1 MTQKK
6 LEMTRILDRPLL
18 DRMHAAALDILA
30 RTGLRL
36 EHQPIRAEIA
46 KRKGFTS
53 EGDRML
59 VAPELV
65 SGWLDERRERHA
77 AEEGAARPD
86 KPADL
91 TYAVSD
97 RNTWIVDRD
106 GTTLRPMMR
115 EDVIAGTK
123 MMHVSASRGVRG
135 STPGLPC
142 DVPMPLR
149 PIEQFMIG
157 AEYSAQGGATPHICD
172 IATAEIIRDMNRVYG
187 RPFHQTVHC
196 PSPLVFGG
204 SEAEIFWRFRE
215 EIVLAAVGTM
225 PMMGVNGPCDPI
237 GVFTLSI
244 AECLGTAAILRAL
257 KPELDIIIAP
267 HPEPADMRTGAMVFG
282 TPEWQLLD
290 LMHRDVYEYYGRTY
304 NVKLL
309 LTSASLPNAQAQ
321 IERATSAVLGMLG
334 GYTHFEPLGQIGI
347 DEVWSPAQLI
357 LDLEMIAEAARI
369 AQGVWS
375 APGLEL
381 DALPAVVDEVV
392 RGGLLFAE
400 HESTLADFRR
410 QYRQPEVL
418 QRIVRPQWETAARP
432 DVLREAYQKA
442 DKLVA
447 AYQHEP
453 PQDILRE
460 LRTIYERGRERLSNP
475 QAGRH

>member
-1 MTQKK
+1 MN
-6 LEMTRILDRPLL
+6 RILDQVLL

-30 RTGLRL
+30 RTGLRV
-36 EHQPIRAEIA
+36 EHEPIRAELA
-46 KRKGFTS
+46 KRKGFTI
-53 EGDRML
+53 EGGRAL
-59 VAPELV
+59 VAAELANA
-65 SGWLDERRERHA
+65 WLDDRRKRHA
-77 AEEGAARPD
+77 AEKRSAESGKAVG
-86 KPADL
+86 L

-106 GTTLRPMMR
+106 GTTLRPMTR
-115 EDVIAGTK
+115 DDVIAGTK
-123 MMHVSASRGVRG
+123 MIHVLASQGVRG

-142 DVPMPLR
+142 DAPMELR

-157 AEYSAQGGATPHICD
+157 AEYSGEGGATPHICD

-187 RPFHQTVHC
+187 RPLHQTVHC

-204 SEAEIFWRFRE
+204 PEVEIFWRFRDE
-215 EIVLAAVGTM
+215 VALAAVGTM
-225 PMMGVNGPCDPI
+225 PMMGINGPCDPI
-237 GVFTLSI
+237 SVFTLSI
-244 AECLGTAAILRAL
+244 AECLGAAAILRAL
-257 KPELDIIIAP
+257 KPELEIIIAP
-267 HPEPADMRTGAMVFG
+267 HPEPSDMRTGAMVFG

-334 GYTHFEPLGQIGI
+334 GCTHYEPLGQIGI
-347 DEVWSPAQLI
+347 DEIWSPAQLI
-357 LDLEMIAEAARI
+357 LDLEMIADAVRI
-369 AQGVWS
+369 GQGVWS

-381 DALPAVVDEVV
+381 DLLPAVVDEVV

-418 QRIVRPQWETAARP
+418 QRIVRSQWETAGRP
-432 DVLREAYQKA
+432 DVLGEAYRRA
-442 DKLVA
+442 DELVA
-447 AYQHEP
+447 AYEYEP

-460 LRTIYERGRERLSNP
+460 LRRIYEQARARLSSLGP
-475 QAGRH
+475 A